1 MEWGVYGEN
10 VYLDEKRLFGGRKT
24 FVSWVKIFYL
34 VKEQLFVCEELT
46 WGGRH
51 KKNIYLVG
59 EGVHVWFL
67 GN

>member
-10 VYLDEKRLFGGRKT
+10 VYLDEERLFGGRKT

-46 WGGRH
+46 WGGGIR
-51 KKNIYLVG
+51 KTFI
-59 EGVHVWFL
+59 
-67 GN
+67 